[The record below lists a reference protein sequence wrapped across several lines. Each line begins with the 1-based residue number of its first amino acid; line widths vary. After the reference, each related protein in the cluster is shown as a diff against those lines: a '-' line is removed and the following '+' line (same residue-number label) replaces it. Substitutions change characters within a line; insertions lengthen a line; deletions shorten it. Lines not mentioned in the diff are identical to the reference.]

1 MNFLNS
7 MNNFPSINSSY
18 YSYQKFIDFYQHYRN
33 HIFADIHLNISD
45 FFAANMSSVLGAVI
59 DLITVNLNTVHLSIQ
74 NPKTEEILL
83 KNDFLTYFG
92 QKRAFDTH
100 RTTIQYQKLE
110 PKDGKHFR
118 NYIINDLL
126 ELHNKEL
133 PAMSYGV
140 KEKIVEAIYEIFV
153 NAQIHSE
160 TNFIYTC
167 GQFYPQKKIIEFTL
181 VDVGIGF
188 REKVNHRFNRNLS
201 AIQAIE
207 WAIQDKK
214 TTKVNVSGGIGLAV
228 LREFIEKN
236 NGMLQIVSNNG
247 FYEFENNRENKRN
260 FRGDFP
266 GTIVNLRFK
275 TDDDNNYF
283 LDDELEFEDIF

>member
-1 MNFLNS
+1 
-7 MNNFPSINSSY
+7 MNNFPSINSNYS
-18 YSYQKFIDFYQHYRN
+18 SYQNFIDFYQNYRN
-33 HIFADIHLNISD
+33 HIFSDITLNISD

-59 DLITVNLNTVHLSIQ
+59 DLVSSNLNTVHLRIQ
-74 NPKTEEILL
+74 NPNTEEILR

-92 QKRAFDTH
+92 HKRAYDNH
-100 RTTIQYQKLE
+100 STTIQYQKLE

-126 ELHNKEL
+126 EWHYKDL
-133 PAMSYGV
+133 PVMSKGV

-160 TNFIYTC
+160 SNFIYTC
-167 GQFYPQKKIIEFTL
+167 GQFYPQKKSIEFTL

-188 REKVNHRFNRNLS
+188 REKVNRRFKRNLS
-201 AIQAIE
+201 AVQAIE

-214 TTKVNVSGGIGLAV
+214 TTKVDVSGGIGLAV

-236 NGMLQIVSNNG
+236 NGKLQIVSNNG
-247 FYEFENNRENKRN
+247 FYEFENNRENKRY
-260 FRGDFP
+260 FKGDFP
-266 GTIVNLRFK
+266 GTIVNLQFK